1 MNAFVSFLWEP
12 YAGNDEQ
19 LGREITLLAGQTNAG
34 NHRMLKLIAEFD
46 DRKAWSGGGTV
57 RSCPHWLNW
66 KCGIV
71 LGAAREKV
79 RVAHCLK
86 CLPRIDAAFASGE
99 LSYSKVRAMTRVAT
113 PENED
118 YLLHIARHSTASHIE
133 KVVGKYQ
140 KVQRTMHD
148 KAEADQ
154 EAARKLV
161 YYQDDDGMWII
172 HAKLPAEEGS
182 LVVKALEAVA
192 RPIQREKQEEVR
204 YEMANPENEAYDEAD
219 VSAEIFSRSVEK
231 EVPNHFQELL
241 EHTRADA
248 LVTVAEH
255 FLATSDKSGDF
266 KALKGSERCQV
277 VLHVGINTLRHNGG
291 HSCASHEPCHLDQQP
306 WIYPQTARRLACDAS
321 LVTALED
328 EQGNILNIGRRARTV
343 PALIQ
348 RALALRDKTCRF
360 PGCCES
366 RYVDSHHIVHWADG
380 GETSLENLVTLC
392 RFHHRQLHKGCFSI
406 DVAPSNAS
414 PAEPQLVFSTSSG
427 ARIETSLSP
436 QFPPQAA
443 ATAHQVLAELAP
455 AVTADTCVPHWRGE
469 PCDYGMVIEAL
480 LQRDGE
486 AIPNSWL

>member
-1 MNAFVSFLWEP
+1 MNAFVSFPLEP

-66 KCGIV
+66 KCGIA

-86 CLPRIDAAFASGE
+86 YLPRIDAAFASGE

-204 YEMANPENEAYDEAD
+204 YAIANPGKRSIRRRGRFRGDFFSERGERGSQPFPRTAGAHAGRCTGH
-219 VSAEIFSRSVEK
+219 SGGTFSR
-231 EVPNHFQELL
+231 HQRQE
-241 EHTRADA
+241 
-248 LVTVAEH
+248 
-255 FLATSDKSGDF
+255 
-266 KALKGSERCQV
+266 
-277 VLHVGINTLRHNGG
+277 
-291 HSCASHEPCHLDQQP
+291 
-306 WIYPQTARRLACDAS
+306 W
-321 LVTALED
+321 
-328 EQGNILNIGRRARTV
+328 
-343 PALIQ
+343 
-348 RALALRDKTCRF
+348 RF
-360 PGCCES
+360 
-366 RYVDSHHIVHWADG
+366 
-380 GETSLENLVTLC
+380 
-392 RFHHRQLHKGCFSI
+392 
-406 DVAPSNAS
+406 
-414 PAEPQLVFSTSSG
+414 
-427 ARIETSLSP
+427 
-436 QFPPQAA
+436 
-443 ATAHQVLAELAP
+443 
-455 AVTADTCVPHWRGE
+455 
-469 PCDYGMVIEAL
+469 
-480 LQRDGE
+480 
-486 AIPNSWL
+486 